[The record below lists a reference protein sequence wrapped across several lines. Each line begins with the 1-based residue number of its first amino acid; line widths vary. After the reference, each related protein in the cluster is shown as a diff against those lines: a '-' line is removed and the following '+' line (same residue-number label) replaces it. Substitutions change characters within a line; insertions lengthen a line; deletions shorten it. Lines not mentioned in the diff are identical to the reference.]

1 MKKQEL
7 VDALAKESGL
17 SKADVE
23 KSLIALVHVITK
35 HVSKG
40 EEVSVVGLGKFE
52 RVHRKARNGINPTT
66 KESIKIPAKKA
77 PRFKAAKAF
86 KDAVK

>member
-7 VDALAKESGL
+7 VDSLAKESGL
-17 SKADVE
+17 TKGDVE
-23 KSLIALVHVITK
+23 KSLTALVNVITK
-35 HVSKG
+35 NISKG

-52 RVHRKARNGINPTT
+52 RVHRRARNGINPTT
-66 KESIKIPAKKA
+66 KAKIKIPAKKA